1 MSDAGRPR
9 MLLSAFDM
17 AHTRD
22 SVQIVADC
30 GHLAWISRAG
40 AEARAGVDAETV
52 CMRCIDPAEITE
64 LTITPAIYA
73 SLVQEIG
80 QPSADRAIALA
91 QQPAIR
97 AHLLGGGRNGQTP

>member
-1 MSDAGRPR
+1 MSDADRPK
-9 MLLSAFDM
+9 MIVSPFDM
-17 AHTRD
+17 THTRD

-40 AEARAGVDAETV
+40 AETRAEIDAEAV
-52 CMRCIDPAEITE
+52 CMNCMDPAEITDI
-64 LTITPAIYA
+64 TVTPAIYE

-91 QQPAIR
+91 KQPAIR
-97 AHLLGGGRNGQTP
+97 AQLLGGGRNGQTP